1 MNARSYMPE
10 VCIEVGMMVC
20 NLQVLVL
27 FPSLRFPI
35 ETTNNKRTRVP
46 HPDRSVQLVILMRP
60 RLGTQLQI
68 SRTTETGQRRE
79 CAVPT
84 PH

>member
-1 MNARSYMPE
+1 MNAHTYMPE
-10 VCIEVGMMVC
+10 VCIEVAIMVC

-27 FPSLRFPI
+27 FPSLRFPVENV

-60 RLGTQLQI
+60 RLGIQLQI
-68 SRTTETGQRRE
+68 LSDN
-79 CAVPT
+79 
-84 PH
+84 